1 MKHTRAIT
9 LLLLASTLSAAMI
22 SCGDTAD
29 NTPTDMKDIPADSGA
44 VIETS
49 AVTEELDALEQRM
62 LVDDGLEDTDFGGR
76 TFRILGDEEYED
88 YYIIPEETGDVLD
101 DSVFLRNAVVSER
114 FNVVIE
120 ANVIEEGRLT
130 GTLKNS
136 VMAGDD
142 EYQLFA
148 GHIIY
153 AGNAVGQGIYY
164 NWYDMPHID
173 FSKPWWSQSTV
184 EDLTYDGKAFL
195 AMGDFALSTVDSTY
209 CIYYNKQIAAD
220 YDLPD
225 MYELVN
231 EGKWTIDTLSEYTKQ
246 VYRDLNGDGKEDE
259 QDLYGFVMWPRSPVN
274 TFLWAFGEKL
284 GKKQADGTIVMDYF
298 NDHVIEVYQKLIDFC
313 WNTEGTYMDLDSPTG
328 TNTQNIAFD
337 MFLNNQVLF
346 QPNTFKVAATA
357 LRDFETDYGILP
369 YPKWDEA
376 QKGYYTMVD
385 GGHEGLAI
393 PLSVGDT
400 DFVGMIV
407 EALNAESY
415 KRTVPTFYDVVL
427 KAKGSRDEQ
436 SVAMLDMIFE
446 GRVFDFG
453 YVFGEFGAA
462 FWPQY
467 LVEQKSAD
475 IASYYEKKHLP
486 YDKRIEKAI
495 QFFEEYELG

>member
-1 MKHTRAIT
+1 MKHTQITT
-9 LLLLASTLSAAMI
+9 LLLLASMLSAAMI
-22 SCGDTAD
+22 SCSDTSA
-29 NTPTDMKDIPADSGA
+29 NTPAEKEDIPAESGA
-44 VIETS
+44 VTETS
-49 AVTEELDALEQRM
+49 AETEELDALEQRM

-76 TFRILGDEEYED
+76 TFRILGDDACED
-88 YYIIPEETGDVLD
+88 YYVIAEETGDILD
-101 DSVFLRNAVVSER
+101 DAVYMRNAVVQER
-114 FNVVIE
+114 FNVIIE
-120 ANVIEEGRLT
+120 ANVFDEGSLT

-148 GHIIY
+148 GHIIF

-173 FSKPWWSQSTV
+173 FSKPWWSDSTV
-184 EDLTYDGKAFL
+184 EDLTYDGKAFI
-195 AMGDFALSTVDSTY
+195 AMGDFALTTIDSTY
-209 CIYYNKQIAAD
+209 CIYYNKQIAAE

-231 EGKWTIDTLSEYTKQ
+231 SGKWTIDTLSEYTKQ
-246 VYRDLNGDGKEDE
+246 VYRDLNGDGKEDD

-274 TFLWAFGEKL
+274 VFLWSFGEKL
-284 GKKQADGTIVMDYF
+284 GKKQADGKIEMDYF
-298 NDHVIEVYQKLIDFC
+298 NDKVIEIYQKLIDFC
-313 WNTEGTYMDLDSPTG
+313 WNTEGTFMDLKSASG
-328 TNTQNIAFD
+328 SNTQNIAFD

-346 QPNTFKVAATA
+346 QPNTFNVAATA
-357 LRDFETDYGILP
+357 LRDFETDYGIIP

-376 QKGYYTMVD
+376 QEGYYTMVD
-385 GGHEGLAI
+385 GGHEGLAV

-400 DFVGMIV
+400 EFAGTII

-415 KRTVPTFYDVVL
+415 KRTVPTFYDIVL

-436 SVAMLDMIFE
+436 SVAMLDIIFD

-495 QFFEEYELG
+495 KFFEEYES

>member
-1 MKHTRAIT
+1 MKTMTTA
-9 LLLLASTLSAAMI
+9 LLLTAMLTASLA
-22 SCGDTAD
+22 SCGDAAD
-29 NTPTDMKDIPADSGA
+29 SMITPPDDLPADSNNT
-44 VIETS
+44 IETS
-49 AVTEELDALEQRM
+49 VETEEPDALEQRM
-62 LVDDGLEDTDFGGR
+62 LVDDGLPEQDFGGR

-88 YYIIPEETGDVLD
+88 YYIMQEETGDVLD
-101 DSVFLRNAVVSER
+101 DAIFLRNAVVSER

-153 AGNAVGQGIYY
+153 AGNAVSQGIYY

-173 FSKPWWSQSTV
+173 FTKPWWSQSTV
-184 EDLTYDGKAFL
+184 EDLTYDDKAFL

-209 CIYYNKQIAAD
+209 CMYYNKQIAAE

-225 MYELVN
+225 MYALVN
-231 EGKWTIDTLSEYTKQ
+231 DGKWTIDTLAEYTKQ
-246 VYRDLNGDGKEDE
+246 VYKDLNGNGQEDDG
-259 QDLYGFVMWPRSPVN
+259 DLYGFAMWPRSPVN
-274 TFLWAFGEKL
+274 VFLWAFGEKL
-284 GKKQADGTIVMDYF
+284 GKKQDDGTVVMDYF
-298 NDHVIEVYQKLIDFC
+298 NEKVIELYQKLIDFC
-313 WNTEGTYMDLDSPTG
+313 WNTEGTFMDLKSPTG
-328 TNTQNIAFD
+328 SNTQNIAFD

-357 LRDFETDYGILP
+357 LRDFETDYGIIP

-376 QKGYYTMVD
+376 QDAYYTMVD

-393 PLSVGDT
+393 PLSVGDLEFT
-400 DFVGMIV
+400 GILV

-415 KRTVPTFYDVVL
+415 KRTVPTFYDIVL
-427 KAKGSRDEQ
+427 KAKGSRDEE
-436 SVAMLDMIFE
+436 SVAMLDMIFD

-475 IASYYEKKHLP
+475 ITSYYERNHLP
-486 YDKRIEKAI
+486 FDKRIEKAI
-495 QFFEEYELG
+495 KFFEEYES

>member
-1 MKHTRAIT
+1 MKHTKATT
-9 LLLLASTLSAAMI
+9 LLLLASMLSAAMI
-22 SCGDTAD
+22 SCGDSTA
-29 NTPTDMKDIPADSGA
+29 NTPAQTEDNPADPGE
-44 VIETS
+44 VVETT
-49 AVTEELDALEQRM
+49 AETEELDALEQRM

-120 ANVIEEGRLT
+120 ANVFDEGRLT

-153 AGNAVGQGIYY
+153 AGNVVGQGIYY

-173 FSKPWWSQSTV
+173 FTKPWWSQSTV

-195 AMGDFALSTVDSTY
+195 AMGDFALSTVDATY

-246 VYRDLNGDGKEDE
+246 VYRDLNGDGKEDD

-274 TFLWAFGEKL
+274 VFLWAFGEKL
-284 GKKQADGTIVMDYF
+284 GKKQADGTVVMDYF
-298 NDHVIEVYQKLIDFC
+298 NDKVIEIYQKLIDFC
-313 WNTEGTYMDLDSPTG
+313 WNTEGTYMDLDSPSG
-328 TNTQNIAFD
+328 SNTQNIAFD

-369 YPKWDEA
+369 YPKWDEG
-376 QKGYYTMVD
+376 QEGYYTMVD

-415 KRTVPTFYDVVL
+415 KRTVPTFYDIVL

-486 YDKRIEKAI
+486 FDKRIEKAI
-495 QFFEEYELG
+495 KFFEEYEAQ

>member
-1 MKHTRAIT
+1 MKTTISA
-9 LLLLASTLSAAMI
+9 LLLAALLAVSLT
-22 SCGDTAD
+22 SCGGGTEQPTGDTAGD
-29 NTPTDMKDIPADSGA
+29 VTDAPAAD
-44 VIETS
+44 TS
-49 AVTEELDALEQRM
+49 AETEELDALEQRL
-62 LVDDGLEDTDFGGR
+62 LVDDGLEDTDFSGR
-76 TFRILGDEEYED
+76 IFRILGDDACED
-88 YYIIPEETGDVLD
+88 YYTMEAETGDVLD
-101 DSVFLRNAVVSER
+101 DAVYERNAIVSDR

-120 ANVIEEGRLT
+120 ANVFDEGKLVS
-130 GTLKNS
+130 TLKNS

-173 FSKPWWSQSTV
+173 FSKPWWSDSTV
-184 EDLTYDGKAFL
+184 EDLTYDGKAFI
-195 AMGDFALSTVDSTY
+195 AMGDFALSTIDSTY
-209 CIYYNKQIAAD
+209 CIYYNKQIASE

-225 MYELVN
+225 LYEMVN
-231 EGKWTIDTLSEYTKQ
+231 SGKWTIDALSEITKQ
-246 VYRDLNGDGKEDE
+246 VYRDLNGDGKEDD

-274 TFLWAFGEKL
+274 TFLWAFGEKF
-284 GKKQADGTIVMDYF
+284 GKKQDDGKIVMDYF
-298 NDHVIEVYQKLIDFC
+298 NDKVIEIYQKLIDFC
-313 WNTEGTYMDLDSPTG
+313 WNTEGTFMDTKSPSG

-346 QPNTFKVAATA
+346 QPNTFNVAATA
-357 LRDFETDYGILP
+357 LRDFETDYGIIP
-369 YPKWDEA
+369 FPKWDEA
-376 QKGYYTMVD
+376 QEGYYTMVD

-400 DFVGMIV
+400 DFTGMIV
-407 EALNAESY
+407 EALTAESY
-415 KRTVPTFYDVVL
+415 KHTVPTFYDIVL

-436 SVAMLDMIFE
+436 SIAMLDMIFD

-467 LVEQKSAD
+467 MVERKSAD
-475 IASYYEKKHLP
+475 IASYYEKNHLSF
-486 YDKRIEKAI
+486 DKRIEKAI
-495 QFFEEYELG
+495 KFFEEYES